1 MPPVA
6 AFPVKLSGGA
16 MVPKSGYDRTGAQDK
31 GLSIQASYGS
41 QFQVTGQPS
50 AVSLSVQQS
59 GQQFVFDRAAGTT
72 FTLPAPPPV
81 ANGESIYF
89 DFFVK
94 TTASGG
100 NYKVIT
106 NAATVFLMGSLINID
121 TDSSNAVAAWTA
133 DGTTIRAITMNGG
146 TTGGLLGT
154 WFRIAS
160 ISPTQWMVF
169 GIDQG
174 SGVVATPFATS

>member
-6 AFPVKLSGGA
+6 QFPSKLSGGA

-31 GLSIQASYGS
+31 GLSIQAGYGS
-41 QFQVTGQPS
+41 QAQITGSP
-50 AVSLSVQQS
+50 ATVALVAQQS
-59 GQQFVFDRAAGTT
+59 GMQIVFDRAAGIT

-81 ANGESIYF
+81 ANGESYYF

-94 TTASGG
+94 TSASGG

-106 NAATVFLMGSLINID
+106 NSSSVFLMGSLMNID

-154 WFRIAS
+154 WFRIVS
-160 ISPTQWMVF
+160 VSPTQWSVY